1 MTWEKKRLDEE
12 KAQDKRIIFSISL
25 NQREQVLLNNLMMA
39 YGIEDK
45 SKVLKKAA
53 FFVAQT
59 PFLIETI
66 GAIKKAILEK

>member
-1 MTWEKKRLDEE
+1 
-12 KAQDKRIIFSISL
+12 
-25 NQREQVLLNNLMMA
+25 MMA

-66 GAIKKAILEK
+66 GAIKKAIREK